1 MASSAIAEAAFPLL
15 HYVLQI
21 NFIPNHPP
29 PAFHQ
34 ENGAFVVKMSLI
46 IFIISLKEDEELLE
60 EVTIVIPNQP

>member
-46 IFIISLKEDEELLE
+46 IFIISA
-60 EVTIVIPNQP
+60 